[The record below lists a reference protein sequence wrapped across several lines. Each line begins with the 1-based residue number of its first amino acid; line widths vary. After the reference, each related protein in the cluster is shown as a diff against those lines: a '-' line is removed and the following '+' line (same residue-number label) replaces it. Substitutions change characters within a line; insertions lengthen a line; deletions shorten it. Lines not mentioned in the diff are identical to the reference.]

1 MPNSTAIYQC
11 DFEAA
16 CLGSLSDQ
24 DFTGTCKEGY
34 TGNKCLG
41 CKIGYS
47 RSGTYKCVL
56 CPSDSQNIGVSVIL
70 IILILFVSVVLVRF
84 TIDSAY
90 SPKAMYSIYIKIF
103 INYLQL
109 VLLTTKFEL
118 HWPYYVADL
127 FVILQFAATASDQ
140 IFSLDCYFK
149 DNNMS
154 VSQIYYFKIMITA
167 LLPIII
173 WLISFLVWVG
183 VCLKNKT

>member
-24 DFTGTCKEGY
+24 DFTGTCAEGY

-47 RSGTYKCVL
+47 RSGSFICEL
-56 CPSDSQNIGVSVIL
+56 CPSNSQNIGIILGLVIL
-70 IILILFVSVVLVRF
+70 VSFISVVLVRF
-84 TIDSAY
+84 TLDSAY
-90 SPKAMYSIYIKIF
+90 SPKALYSIYIKIF

-118 HWPYYVADL
+118 QWPYYVSDI
-127 FVILQFAATASDQ
+127 FVVHQFAATASDQ
-140 IFSLDCYFK
+140 IFSFDCYFK
-149 DNNMS
+149 DNNS
-154 VSQIYYFKIMITA
+154 SISQIYYFKIMITA

-173 WLISFLVWVG
+173 WLISLIVWVG
-183 VCLKNKT
+183 VCLKNKK